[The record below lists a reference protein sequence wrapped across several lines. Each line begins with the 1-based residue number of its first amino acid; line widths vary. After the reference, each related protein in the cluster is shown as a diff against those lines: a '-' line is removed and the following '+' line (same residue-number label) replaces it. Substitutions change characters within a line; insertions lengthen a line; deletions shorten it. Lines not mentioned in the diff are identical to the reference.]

1 MKVAIPYYYEL
12 HSQLKEMYPEV
23 EWIQV
28 DNASAAFHKVKEGEL
43 DALVA
48 TQLNSRY
55 MIDHY
60 YPNELY
66 HFLIPGVPNASLS
79 FAFPRGEPELKD
91 IINKAL
97 NAIPPSEVL
106 RLTEKWIKM
115 PNVTIDTWD
124 LYSEQFYIVT
134 TLSVLLVGSSL
145 LWGFYLLRSVR
156 RRKVIQGDLEN
167 QISFRK
173 ALSDSLPNPTYVVNW
188 QGNVISHNSAF
199 EHYFTAD
206 YYKNAMLPLENSDSP
221 FKDVFSNAHEV
232 TAETKENR
240 TIYTQVFEIDNGIE
254 KRCINHWHTLCNLPA
269 SDNAVYICG
278 WQDIT
283 ETRDLINALEIE
295 KIKR

>member
-66 HFLIPGVPNASLS
+66 HFLIRRSNASLS
-79 FAFPRGEPELKD
+79 FAFPREPELKD

-124 LYSEQFYIVT
+124 LYIAILYCYDIIRF
-134 TLSVLLVGSSL
+134 
-145 LWGFYLLRSVR
+145 
-156 RRKVIQGDLEN
+156 
-167 QISFRK
+167 IS
-173 ALSDSLPNPTYVVNW
+173 W
-188 QGNVISHNSAF
+188 Q
-199 EHYFTAD
+199 
-206 YYKNAMLPLENSDSP
+206 
-221 FKDVFSNAHEV
+221 
-232 TAETKENR
+232 
-240 TIYTQVFEIDNGIE
+240 
-254 KRCINHWHTLCNLPA
+254 
-269 SDNAVYICG
+269 
-278 WQDIT
+278 
-283 ETRDLINALEIE
+283 
-295 KIKR
+295 

>member
-23 EWIQV
+23 EWIKV

-66 HFLIPGVPNASLS
+66 HFLIPGVQNASLS

-221 FKDVFSNAHEV
+221 FKDVFLMRMKSQQKRKKIEQ
-232 TAETKENR
+232 
-240 TIYTQVFEIDNGIE
+240 YTHRYLKLIMASRKDALITGIHYAICQQANMLFIFVVG
-254 KRCINHWHTLCNLPA
+254 KILPRR
-269 SDNAVYICG
+269 VI
-278 WQDIT
+278 
-283 ETRDLINALEIE
+283 
-295 KIKR
+295 

>member
-1 MKVAIPYYYEL
+1 FAEAFITTPYVFVMQKAPDSEQTLKKGMKVAIPYYYEL

-23 EWIQV
+23 EWIKV

-145 LWGFYLLRSVR
+145 LWGF
-156 RRKVIQGDLEN
+156 
-167 QISFRK
+167 
-173 ALSDSLPNPTYVVNW
+173 
-188 QGNVISHNSAF
+188 
-199 EHYFTAD
+199 
-206 YYKNAMLPLENSDSP
+206 
-221 FKDVFSNAHEV
+221 
-232 TAETKENR
+232 
-240 TIYTQVFEIDNGIE
+240 
-254 KRCINHWHTLCNLPA
+254 
-269 SDNAVYICG
+269 
-278 WQDIT
+278 
-283 ETRDLINALEIE
+283 
-295 KIKR
+295 